1 MMNNKTS
8 SKSHSKKKKAKKVK
22 KKIEEA
28 PPPDLT
34 SENAKIEMIKALLQ
48 KTDLN
53 EDELIQAY
61 DDFYSKYP
69 EGELNEAQFLRE
81 SKAGVMAQSL
91 FRVFDENHSGKL
103 TFFEFVQANNVRNL
117 DTPEDKLGWMFDA
130 FDADGGGTVDA
141 DEINDIVVGLFRLG
155 GIEEDQDLL
164 AACVFDVLE
173 AVDQEGDG
181 DISKDEFVKN
191 AMKCKFIF
199 NMLKNKN
206 K

>member
-1 MMNNKTS
+1 M
-8 SKSHSKKKKAKKVK
+8 
-22 KKIEEA
+22 
-28 PPPDLT
+28 
-34 SENAKIEMIKALLQ
+34 
-48 KTDLN
+48 
-53 EDELIQAY
+53 LIIFPQ
-61 DDFYSKYP
+61 
-69 EGELNEAQFLRE
+69 
-81 SKAGVMAQSL
+81 AGVMAQSL
-91 FRVFDENHSGKL
+91 FRVFDEDHSGKL